1 MYKFALPIVAGMVST
16 AALLPQLWLLYRTKS
31 AEDLSYNFLYA
42 VLVAKMLWFVHAI
55 LDSSHIFAVFLV
67 VDAAIFS
74 AILYLKSKYDT
85 EGGAKLP
92 P

>member
-55 LDSSHIFAVFLV
+55 LDSSHIFAWTC
-67 VDAAIFS
+67 S
-74 AILYLKSKYDT
+74 SSSKTLRYSPLSCT
-85 EGGAKLP
+85 
-92 P
+92 